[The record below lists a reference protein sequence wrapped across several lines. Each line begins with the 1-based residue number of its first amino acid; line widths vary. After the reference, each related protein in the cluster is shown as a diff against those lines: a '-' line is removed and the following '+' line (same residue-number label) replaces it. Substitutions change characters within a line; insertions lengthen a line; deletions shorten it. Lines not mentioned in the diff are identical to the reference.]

1 MSNRIAFICTVLGG
15 IAAIVAILAFF
26 GLQPEEK
33 PATDS
38 GYNSAQ
44 SGGNA
49 GGDTDSG
56 SNGSGGGSGSG
67 SDTDTDTDT
76 DTKPTV
82 TDDSSDTDSSDKSDS
97 DTTTTD
103 TDDSDTTATD
113 TDESDSSDTSR
124 TGVGIVTVPAGTYL
138 YVHTTPYLNAPVTQG
153 LTSGTT
159 VEILCTVYSQP
170 VGRPDGSASTLWD
183 RISTG
188 FVPDAYVNTGT
199 NDPVAPAC
207 Q

>member
-49 GGDTDSG
+49 GADTDSG
-56 SNGSGGGSGSG
+56 GNGSGGGSGSG
-67 SDTDTDTDT
+67 SDTDTDT
-76 DTKPTV
+76 KPTV
-82 TDDSSDTDSSDKSDS
+82 TDDDSSDTDSSDTSDS